1 MLHPWAP
8 NPFPGAPPAPP
19 VLSQRR
25 SLGSPCQLPG
35 WPDAPVMASSLP
47 RLATCPPCA
56 LAVVAESTGVL
67 PGHTAAPGGGDQ
79 PQSCL
84 WMAHGGG
91 PSPEV
96 CVAEI
101 AVPMASTTST
111 SSFLG
116 IWSLCPAIIFPVDF
130 LPWISEQSCSFLL
143 GCGRLRLPC
152 APAEP
157 CPSLALPSNSCLC
170 TGL

>member
-25 SLGSPCQLPG
+25 SPGSPCQLPG
-35 WPDAPVMASSLP
+35 WPDASVMASSLP
-47 RLATCPPCA
+47 GLATCPPCA
-56 LAVVAESTGVL
+56 LAAVAESTRVL
-67 PGHTAAPGGGDQ
+67 PGHRAAPGGGDQ

-84 WMAHGGG
+84 RMAHGGG
-91 PSPEV
+91 PSPEL

-116 IWSLCPAIIFPVDF
+116 IWSLCPAIIFPVGF
-130 LPWISEQSCSFLL
+130 PPWISGAVLLFLA
-143 GCGRLRLPC
+143 GMWAATTPLRPC
-152 APAEP
+152 
-157 CPSLALPSNSCLC
+157 
-170 TGL
+170 